1 MKKILIAI
9 DKFKF
14 TLTAGQVTEAISIG
28 ISDRSDL
35 LIQKFPIADGGEGTA
50 DILSRFYDCKKIIT
64 EVNDPLF
71 RKIKTHYYYSA
82 DDHTAIMDLSSA
94 SGLFLLKESERDPL
108 LTSTYG
114 TGEMILNAVNK
125 GANKIIL
132 GLGGS
137 ATNDASTGAA
147 HALGYR
153 FLNNKG
159 ESLIP
164 TGKNL
169 LNISEIDY
177 TNLSID
183 TEKIN
188 ISVLYDVNNILY
200 GKNGAARVYSKQ
212 KGANSKSVKILDAG
226 LKNFSGLVKKQM
238 NKDISGMKGSGAA
251 GGFAGGAYALLNAK
265 LQSGSDTLLQS
276 ANFDSIIKDIDLII
290 TGEGKFDQQSFE
302 GKITGKIIEKA
313 NRQNIPV
320 IVICGQCELDPK
332 SVKYKNILSIHPL
345 FTDKVDINK
354 AKDVSFNLIIKIT
367 QQLFKNL
374 QLL

>member
-14 TLTAGQVTEAISIG
+14 TLTADQVTEAVSIG
-28 ISDRSDL
+28 ISDRNDL

-50 DILSRFYDCKKIIT
+50 DILSRFYDCKKVIT

-82 DDHTAIMDLSSA
+82 EDHTAIMDLSSA
-94 SGLFLLKESERDPL
+94 SGLFLLKENERNPL

-114 TGEMILNAVNK
+114 TGEMILNAVSK

-137 ATNDASTGAA
+137 ATNDACTGAA
-147 HALGYR
+147 YALGYR
-153 FLNNKG
+153 FINNKG

-169 LNISEIDY
+169 LNISEIDD

-188 ISVLYDVNNILY
+188 ITVLYDVNNILY
-200 GKNGAARVYSKQ
+200 GKTGAARVYSKQ
-212 KGANSKSVKILDAG
+212 KGASNTSVKILEAG
-226 LKNFSGLVKKQM
+226 LKNFSELVKNQI
-238 NKDISGMKGSGAA
+238 NKDISGIKGGGAA

-265 LQSGSDTLLQS
+265 LQSGSGTLLQS

-290 TGEGKFDQQSFE
+290 TGEGKFDQQSFQ
-302 GKITGKIIEKA
+302 GKITGKIIERA

-345 FTDKVDINK
+345 FIDKFDINK
-354 AKDVSFNLIIKIT
+354 AKDVSFNLIVKLT